1 MAKYEYV
8 RHDAQNGMYI
18 QEFAASHGINLS
30 APYGEN
36 VA

>member
-1 MAKYEYV
+1 MAKYNYV
-8 RHDAQNGMYI
+8 RHDAQNGLYI
-18 QEFAASHGINLS
+18 EEFGKSFGIVLL